1 MAQQPKL
8 GSPIRSWWIGCDEQ
22 RFYRFR
28 LYSSTVSTRYKYQ
41 KLEFKI
47 CTQSGMG
54 YVSKKCGKSTVQLY
68 QVLYI
73 KDSTK
78 FFQ

>member
-41 KLEFKI
+41 KLELRFARNLEWVMCRKI
-47 CTQSGMG
+47 
-54 YVSKKCGKSTVQLY
+54 VVRVQ
-68 QVLYI
+68 
-73 KDSTK
+73 
-78 FFQ
+78 